1 MSLLNS
7 AATIFNHFNTLDY
20 AFITLMV
27 VAMIAGGLK
36 GFCKQVISWFF
47 WILAAYVAYF
57 YSTDLADMF
66 LRSYVSSYYLR
77 LIIVDVLLLLSA
89 LVVSFVVNR
98 LMQGMLSLTGMS
110 VFDRFLGVYFG
121 LMQGVVL
128 IAVVV
133 TGFSTTTV
141 KHEDWWRGSRVVA
154 MTSTLMPIYAE
165 DMMKMIDWSLRGMN
179 EVWSRTLG
187 DQFAWQL
194 DPAKE

>member
-7 AATIFNHFNTLDY
+7 AVAVFNHFNTLDY
-20 AFITLMV
+20 AFISLLV
-27 VAMIAGGLK
+27 IAMIAGGLK

-47 WILAAYVAYF
+47 WILAGYVAYF
-57 YSTDLADMF
+57 YANDVGEIF
-66 LRSYVSSYYLR
+66 LRGYISSGYLR
-77 LIIVDVLLLLSA
+77 LIIVDVSLLICA
-89 LVVSFVVNR
+89 LVVGFVVNR
-98 LMQGMLSLTGMS
+98 LMQGMLSLTGMA

-128 IAVVV
+128 VAVVV

-165 DMMKMIDWSLRGMN
+165 DMMKLIDWSLRGMN
-179 EVWSRTLG
+179 EVWSRSVGEQLS
-187 DQFAWQL
+187 WQL
-194 DPAKE
+194 DPSKD

>member
-7 AATIFNHFNTLDY
+7 AAAIFNHFNTLDY